1 LTPNRLPPPGNDANP
16 VLIRNDYAGLQF
28 SQGSIQEL
36 FRILHRIDR
45 FKHPTGELSIVFLP
59 VDIHT
64 KLHKQFHNNPEP
76 TDVITFRGNPVTNF
90 GGEICVSPG
99 FALEYVHLHGGD
111 FSIEVTLYLIHGW
124 LHLCGL
130 NDIEDNDR
138 QNMRKEERRCINLL
152 ENSDKIPDFKF
163 ST

>member
-1 LTPNRLPPPGNDANP
+1 
-16 VLIRNDYAGLQF
+16 VLIRNKYAGLQF

-36 FRILHRIDR
+36 FRILHSIDR

-59 VDIHT
+59 ADIHT
-64 KLHKQFHNNPEP
+64 ELHKKFHNNPEP
-76 TDVITFRGNPVTNF
+76 TDVITFQGDPMTNF

-99 FALEYVHLHGGD
+99 YALEYVHLHGGE
-111 FSIEVTLYLIHGW
+111 FAIEVTLYLVHGW

-130 NDIEDNDR
+130 NDIEENDR
-138 QNMRKEERRCINLL
+138 QNMRKEEHRCINLL
-152 ENSDKIPDFKF
+152 KNSDKIPDFKF

>member
-1 LTPNRLPPPGNDANP
+1 

-36 FRILHRIDR
+36 FRILHSIDR
-45 FKHPTGELSIVFLP
+45 LKHPTGELSIVFLP

-64 KLHKQFHNNPEP
+64 KLHKQFHNNPES
-76 TDVITFRGNPVTNF
+76 TDVITFRGNPITNF
-90 GGEICVSPG
+90 AGEICVSPDY
-99 FALEYVHLHGGD
+99 ALEYVNLHGGD

-130 NDIEDNDR
+130 DDIENRDR
-138 QNMRKEERRCINLL
+138 QNMRKEEQRCINLL
-152 ENSDKIPDFKF
+152 KKFDKIPYFKF
-163 ST
+163 SS